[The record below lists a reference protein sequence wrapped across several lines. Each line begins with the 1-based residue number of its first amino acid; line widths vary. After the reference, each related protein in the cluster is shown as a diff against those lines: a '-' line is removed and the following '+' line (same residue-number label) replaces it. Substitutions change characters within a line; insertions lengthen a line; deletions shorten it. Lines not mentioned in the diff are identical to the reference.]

1 MRTQLDKL
9 LVYINAR
16 LATAG
21 LTLSEKGKEAIYE
34 RWNKSEATG
43 GYSEYWRTL

>member
-1 MRTQLDKL
+1 MRTQLDIL
-9 LVYINAR
+9 LEYINKR

-21 LTLSEKGKEAIYE
+21 LTLSDKGEEHVYKL
-34 RWNKSEATG
+34 WNKSEANG